1 MKEEQVFSVAE
12 FYGDQLEEFQN
23 FTDAKE
29 GYEISRKYIDLIESE
44 FKAMDTHYETLE
56 SMLPNGDFTI
66 TIKTFYGTYEFEG
79 FNRTNLIH

>member
-1 MKEEQVFSVAE
+1 MKEEKVFSVAE
-12 FYGDQLEEFQN
+12 YFGNQLEEFQN

-29 GYEISRKYIDLIESE
+29 GYEISRNYATIVESE
-44 FKAMDTHYETLE
+44 YKAIETHYETLE